1 MGNGLLK
8 YALFIESQSD
18 PGLFLKITCKNS
30 KKDAAAS
37 RIVIR

>member
-30 KKDAAAS
+30 KNEAVAS
-37 RIVIR
+37 RIFIR